1 MCPACFRRLL
11 PLISKSYWN
20 KEMRIMGK
28 PNKSVELWS
37 LSTWCF
43 KPFLE
48 IYISVQFKCQM
59 DFFSLNSGCITNY
72 HAVCLGTGLE
82 EQQR

>member
-1 MCPACFRRLL
+1 
-11 PLISKSYWN
+11 
-20 KEMRIMGK
+20 MGK
-28 PNKSVELWS
+28 PNESVELWS
-37 LSTWCF
+37 LSTCCF

-59 DFFSLNSGCITNY
+59 ELFSLNSGCIPNH

-82 EQQR
+82 KQQR